1 VNTFCKFKPFALL
14 FLALP
19 GAALALDVSVIGL
32 FPGKGAVVVI
42 DGGPPKTVR
51 VGQKSPEG
59 VLVVSAEKDSAVLEI
74 NGRRKTLKMGQHHQS
89 DSSSARGTTVSI
101 SADARGQFVAAG
113 VINETAPLRMLVDT
127 GASTIA
133 IPEQDAQR
141 MGLDYKNGAPAMVS
155 TANGMT
161 QAWRVRLASV
171 KIGDVSANN
180 VEAVVIPGGSLP
192 IVLLGMSFLE
202 RFEMNRD
209 GGTMTLRKRF

>member
-1 VNTFCKFKPFALL
+1 
-14 FLALP
+14 
-19 GAALALDVSVIGL
+19 
-32 FPGKGAVVVI
+32 
-42 DGGPPKTVR
+42 
-51 VGQKSPEG
+51 